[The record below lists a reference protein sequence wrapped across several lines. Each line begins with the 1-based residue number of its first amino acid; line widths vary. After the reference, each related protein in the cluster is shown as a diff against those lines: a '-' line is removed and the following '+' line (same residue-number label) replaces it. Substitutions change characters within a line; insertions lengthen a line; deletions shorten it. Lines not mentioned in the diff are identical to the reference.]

1 MLADDYL
8 QARKSL
14 PTGPQNTFKRG
25 SPLKC
30 FAYGKL
36 SYIKKD
42 YQQEQKRD
50 LKDIKCFNCQQRGHL
65 AVNCQH
71 GATFCSEHPV
81 DNSAVSQT
89 SAASGQGLYTP
100 GKVKGTTVES
110 IVLHT
115 GCSTTLV
122 RSNLVTQDEVL
133 EGEVVVIQCAH
144 GDTVLYPL
152 ALVDLEINGYGGGC
166 TV

>member
-1 MLADDYL
+1 M
-8 QARKSL
+8 
-14 PTGPQNTFKRG
+14 
-25 SPLKC
+25 
-30 FAYGKL
+30 
-36 SYIKKD
+36 
-42 YQQEQKRD
+42 
-50 LKDIKCFNCQQRGHL
+50 
-65 AVNCQH
+65 
-71 GATFCSEHPV
+71 
-81 DNSAVSQT
+81 SQT

-115 GCSTTLV
+115 GCSRTLV